1 MKQKVN
7 IKEQNTQ

>member
-7 IKEQNTQ
+7 PEGTEFG

>member
-7 IKEQNTQ
+7 YQGWSH